1 MRALRGG
8 ELVCLY
14 VTDAA
19 SESKK
24 REGTRPGS
32 QWMLFRRKLN
42 RVLSLPLLRNLIVIL
57 ILLDLFSIALVC
69 HVGIAAELKRSHP
82 TPSEC
87 HSRNCCDSLVT
98 LIQASNPTVQTT
110 IRDNLFVLQYI
121 TTMAILL
128 ECLLE
133 VRCGTGCCLH
143 GWHWYFQMPTRS
155 LLFTDGKNQLPFC
168 FICCRGL
175 RVWVCSCDGC
185 IPPSV
190 SVGCQLC

>member
-69 HVGIAAELKRSHP
+69 HVGSAAELKRSHR

-87 HSRNCCDSLVT
+87 HSRNCCVLLVT

-133 VRCGTGCCLH
+133 VRCGTVFFSEPLALVFSNADAFTAVH
-143 GWHWYFQMPTRS
+143 RREKPVAILFH
-155 LLFTDGKNQLPFC
+155 LLSWLA
-168 FICCRGL
+168 
-175 RVWVCSCDGC
+175 
-185 IPPSV
+185 
-190 SVGCQLC
+190 SVGLQL